1 MTSNTYNGW
10 ANYQTWNAALWIGND
25 EFLYNTAKACVEYCG
40 NDETPWAKF
49 VRCMTDGQI
58 GRMLGQTADGVRWND
73 PAIDEAEMVEMMTE
87 LYVTNSPL
95 LNSWF
100 LKLIVWLTV
109 DIPVWVTINFLLVYP
124 LPPLITL
131 ISDIVFLFEAVLKL

>member
-40 NDETPWAKF
+40 NDETPWQKF

-58 GRMLGQTADGVRWND
+58 GRMLGQTADGVKWND
-73 PAIDEAEMVEMMTE
+73 PRNRCGRDAGDDGRPLRGCPPIRATINPYQTTPNPDDPQG
-87 LYVTNSPL
+87 YPL
-95 LNSWF
+95 LPQEQNHSHGS
-100 LKLIVWLTV
+100 VC
-109 DIPVWVTINFLLVYP
+109 P
-124 LPPLITL
+124 LP
-131 ISDIVFLFEAVLKL
+131 